1 MKSNGCS
8 IRSDR
13 MKIVHTA
20 DWHLGRILNGKSLL
34 EDQAHI
40 LDQFIKKM
48 GDEKP
53 DVIVIAGD
61 LYDTSYPNKAAIQL
75 LENTI
80 NTLNLEMNIP
90 LVIISGNHDSKER
103 LNYGSKWF
111 EKSQLYIRTSLED
124 MCDPITIGNIDFYTL
139 PFSTVNETSYFFN
152 DKKIETH
159 QQAVSKSIEFMT
171 QNINPNKVNILIGH
185 LTVQGGIRTES
196 ERALTIGTVESVTEN
211 SFQQFD
217 AVLLGHLHHPFSI
230 DSDFIHYSGSLLQ
243 YSFSETTQPKGYR
256 VIEMIDH
263 KLKSIFRPLMPL
275 RQLEVIEGDY
285 EDAIQEK
292 LSIKDKNNYLHFKLK
307 HMSHVS
313 DPMMHLKQ
321 IYPNTLALTNSSF
334 EFNTPLHHENIEIQ
348 KLDDTTIINKFFE
361 NVTDQSL
368 TSIQNNKIGKVLN
381 HLLEGDQT
389 K

>member
-1 MKSNGCS
+1 
-8 IRSDR
+8 

>member
-1 MKSNGCS
+1 
-8 IRSDR
+8 
-13 MKIVHTA
+13 MKIIHTA

-34 EDQAHI
+34 EDQSHI
-40 LDQFIKKM
+40 LNQFIDKM
-48 GDEKP
+48 NDEKP

-124 MCDPITIGNIDFYTL
+124 MCYPISIGNIDFYTL

-152 DKKIETH
+152 DKTIETH
-159 QQAVSKSIEFMT
+159 QQAVNKSIEFIT
-171 QNINPNKVNILIGH
+171 QNINENKVNMLVGH
-185 LTVQGGIRTES
+185 LTVQGGIRSES
-196 ERALTIGTVESVTEN
+196 ERALTIGTVESVAEN

-230 DSDFIHYSGSLLQ
+230 NSDVIHYSGSLLQ
-243 YSFSETTQPKGYR
+243 YSFSEATQPKGYR
-256 VIEMIDH
+256 VIEVIDH
-263 KLKSIFRPLMPL
+263 KLKNEFKPLTPL

-292 LSIKDKNNYLHFKLK
+292 LDIKDKNNYLHFKLK

-321 IYPNTLALTNSSF
+321 IYPNTLSLTNSSF
-334 EFNTPLHHENIEIQ
+334 EFNTSLHHENIEIQ
-348 KLDDTTIINKFFE
+348 KLDDKTIINKFFE
-361 NVTDQSL
+361 NMTDETL
-368 TSIQNNKIGKVLN
+368 TSVQNNKIGKVLN
-381 HLLEGDQT
+381 LLLEGDQT

>member
-1 MKSNGCS
+1 
-8 IRSDR
+8 

-90 LVIISGNHDSKER
+90 LVMISGNHDSKER

-334 EFNTPLHHENIEIQ
+334 EFNTPLNHKNIEIQ

-361 NVTDQSL
+361 NVTDHSL

>member
-1 MKSNGCS
+1 
-8 IRSDR
+8 

-361 NVTDQSL
+361 NMTDQSL

-381 HLLEGDQT
+381 HLLEGDQN

>member
-1 MKSNGCS
+1 
-8 IRSDR
+8 

-90 LVIISGNHDSKER
+90 LVMISGNHDSKER

-334 EFNTPLHHENIEIQ
+334 EFNTPLNHKNIEIQ

>member
-1 MKSNGCS
+1 
-8 IRSDR
+8 

-90 LVIISGNHDSKER
+90 LVMISGNHDSKER

-334 EFNTPLHHENIEIQ
+334 EFNTPLNHENIEIQ

>member
-1 MKSNGCS
+1 
-8 IRSDR
+8 

-34 EDQAHI
+34 EDQAYI

-48 GDEKP
+48 SDEKP

-90 LVIISGNHDSKER
+90 LVMISGNHDGKER

-152 DKKIETH
+152 DKTIETH

-171 QNINPNKVNILIGH
+171 QNINQNKVNILIGH

-196 ERALTIGTVESVTEN
+196 ERALTIGTVESVTAN
-211 SFQQFD
+211 SFQQFE

-263 KLKSIFRPLMPL
+263 KLKNIFRPLTPL

-285 EDAIQEK
+285 EDAIQEE

-361 NVTDQSL
+361 NMTDQSL

-381 HLLEGDQT
+381 YLLEGDQT

>member
-1 MKSNGCS
+1 
-8 IRSDR
+8 

-90 LVIISGNHDSKER
+90 LVMISGNHDSKER

-230 DSDFIHYSGSLLQ
+230 DSEFIHYSGSLLQ

>member
-1 MKSNGCS
+1 
-8 IRSDR
+8 

-48 GDEKP
+48 GDEKS

>member
-368 TSIQNNKIGKVLN
+368 TSIQNNKISKVLN

>member
-1 MKSNGCS
+1 
-8 IRSDR
+8 

-34 EDQAHI
+34 EDQAYI

-48 GDEKP
+48 SDEKP

-90 LVIISGNHDSKER
+90 LVMISGNHDSKER

-263 KLKSIFRPLMPL
+263 KLKNIFRPLTPL

-361 NVTDQSL
+361 NMTDQSL

>member
-1 MKSNGCS
+1 
-8 IRSDR
+8 

-90 LVIISGNHDSKER
+90 LVMISGNHDSKER